1 MTAQLT
7 RISIDPAICF
17 GRPCIRGTRIWVS
30 LILDL
35 LAAGES
41 IEQIL
46 ENYPELAAGSP
57 KVGFD
62 KDGYKIEVCTVFR
75 ENGCTFCDLAP
86 EFRGAK

>member
-17 GRPCIRGTRIWVS
+17 GKPCIRGTRIWVS

-46 ENYPELAAGSP
+46 ENYPELEREDVLAAIAYGA
-57 KVGFD
+57 
-62 KDGYKIEVCTVFR
+62 EAAR
-75 ENGCTFCDLAP
+75 EHIIPVPTKTSA
-86 EFRGAK
+86 